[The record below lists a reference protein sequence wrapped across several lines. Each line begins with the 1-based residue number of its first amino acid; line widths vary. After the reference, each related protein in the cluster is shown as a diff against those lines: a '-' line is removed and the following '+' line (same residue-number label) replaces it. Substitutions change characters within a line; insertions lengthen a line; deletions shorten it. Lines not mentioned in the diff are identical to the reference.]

1 MNTRKSTTSEEKTA
15 NHVFGCQSP
24 AAERPHAHPL
34 LLPPFRPGDPGSR
47 TLDPGS
53 ARQALPE
60 SQPRP
65 QRLSLAPP
73 PAPARPAHRVLG
85 VAPASPLT
93 RPGSAF
99 RCSSECRSNALA
111 KLPGCVLGAEE
122 SASPL
127 SESLAVP
134 ALRERLEK
142 RNTRRKW
149 PSAATA
155 RVRRSAAMTPS
166 QPLTFGLRSASAQ
179 VTGRGG
185 GGPAHVPQS
194 AELLLAGSS
203 EQVESIGLGLQPEV
217 D

>member
-1 MNTRKSTTSEEKTA
+1 MCLGASRQQQSYHMHTPCSSRPSDPGTQDPEPWIPGQHARLCRSP
-15 NHVFGCQSP
+15 SP
-24 AAERPHAHPL
+24 AR
-34 LLPPFRPGDPGSR
+34 
-47 TLDPGS
+47 S
-53 ARQALPE
+53 A
-60 SQPRP
+60 SVV
-65 QRLSLAPP
+65 APP

-134 ALRERLEK
+134 ALRKRLEK

-203 EQVESIGLGLQPEV
+203 EQVKSIGLGLQPEV